1 MRTKR
6 KRAKRTLSCD
16 VEVDFSNFPD
26 LNQEFQIYFRPLK
39 DGERPLFLTLLWG
52 SAHSGHGFRLKDQMD
67 NSPIWDDF
75 KEAELEAFLRMYE
88 GNDFIFIEI
97 KVFYLKPFCLK
108 ILKLRF

>member
-1 MRTKR
+1 MT
-6 KRAKRTLSCD
+6 S
-16 VEVDFSNFPD
+16 SPD
-26 LNQEFQIYFRPLK
+26 GPRLQYPNYKFLLLLIFYQIYFRPLK

-88 GNDFIFIEI
+88 GNGFTNFNS
-97 KVFYLKPFCLK
+97 F
-108 ILKLRF
+108 

>member
-1 MRTKR
+1 MPFKSLT
-6 KRAKRTLSCD
+6 AD
-16 VEVDFSNFPD
+16 VIS
-26 LNQEFQIYFRPLK
+26 FRPLK

-88 GNDFIFIEI
+88 GNDFIFIQI
-97 KVFYLKPFCLK
+97 KNSFFFVKYLFD
-108 ILKLRF
+108 LRF

>member
-1 MRTKR
+1 MLFKSMPSH
-6 KRAKRTLSCD
+6 LIS
-16 VEVDFSNFPD
+16 
-26 LNQEFQIYFRPLK
+26 FRPLK

-88 GNDFIFIEI
+88 GNDFDIFYERD
-97 KVFYLKPFCLK
+97 FLLDLKTKP
-108 ILKLRF
+108 

>member
-1 MRTKR
+1 LT
-6 KRAKRTLSCD
+6 D
-16 VEVDFSNFPD
+16 D
-26 LNQEFQIYFRPLK
+26 LITFRPLK

-88 GNDFIFIEI
+88 GNDFIFIQMKI
-97 KVFYLKPFCLK
+97 IFYGIFFCVK
-108 ILKLRF
+108 IYKMRNHKRRRKTSYK

>member
-1 MRTKR
+1 MIPENIFSANEKKEGETNIIMWHWGKFF
-6 KRAKRTLSCD
+6 KFLTL
-16 VEVDFSNFPD
+16 D
-26 LNQEFQIYFRPLK
+26 LSQEILIYFRPLK

-88 GNDFIFIEI
+88 GNDFIF
-97 KVFYLKPFCLK
+97 
-108 ILKLRF
+108 

>member
-1 MRTKR
+1 MPFKSLT
-6 KRAKRTLSCD
+6 AD
-16 VEVDFSNFPD
+16 VIS
-26 LNQEFQIYFRPLK
+26 FRPLK

-88 GNDFIFIEI
+88 GNDFIFYERH
-97 KVFYLKPFCLK
+97 FCLEFFK
-108 ILKLRF
+108 SFKNAKP

>member
-1 MRTKR
+1 MLFKSF
-6 KRAKRTLSCD
+6 TL
-16 VEVDFSNFPD
+16 D
-26 LNQEFQIYFRPLK
+26 LISFRPLK

-88 GNDFIFIEI
+88 GNDFDIFYERD
-97 KVFYLKPFCLK
+97 FLLDLKTKP
-108 ILKLRF
+108 